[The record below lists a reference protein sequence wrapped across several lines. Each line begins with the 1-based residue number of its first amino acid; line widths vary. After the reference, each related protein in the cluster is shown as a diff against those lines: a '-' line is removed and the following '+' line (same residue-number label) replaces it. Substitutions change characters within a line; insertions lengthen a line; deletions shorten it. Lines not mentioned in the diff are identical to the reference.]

1 MRRDRKAKKNK
12 IEKKIKITYTQVEI
26 MPGHEKKIS
35 KAFDTLFNAILE
47 QRK

>member
-1 MRRDRKAKKNK
+1 MKRDKKAKKNK
-12 IEKKIKITYTQVEI
+12 ITYTQVAI
-26 MPGHEKKIS
+26 MPKTEKKIN